1 MQGLHLIET
10 AFRNL
15 DGGKLDPAAPDAP
28 ESRAFLEALLETDA
42 LKDSGLTL
50 EDLEAWLAS
59 QGGKGLPLG
68 GHDLPTQG
76 QGGESAAL
84 ARGAKTDGVEPAV
97 EFKGGLE
104 DRAGVQQAEQ
114 DEALLQ
120 DLLAMGGMNP
130 LAGQGSDALKQ
141 QEDLVQTGGRSRH
154 LQFQQLGNDAAQARA
169 DAETPI
175 SAQRGRGAQAQF
187 QQTLQSA
194 MPQSGGVPTYTVS
207 QPMDQSGWG
216 QALGERLT
224 MMAKQDVQ
232 HARIQMNPRELG
244 PLDVRIQMGE
254 DKTSIVFQAQN
265 AVTREAL
272 EAELPRLRMMLS
284 DNGIEDAEVNVDQQ
298 ETMTQND
305 EGERPEGYARGD
317 TEDGEGGDDTA
328 GAADADMRPR
338 GLVDHYA

>member
-28 ESRAFLEALLETDA
+28 ENRAFLEALLETDA

-68 GHDLPTQG
+68 GHDLPMEG
-76 QGGESAAL
+76 QGGEAAAL
-84 ARGAKTDGVEPAV
+84 ARSAKGGNVEPAV

-104 DRAGVQQAEQ
+104 GGQAPPEY

-141 QEDLVQTGGRSRH
+141 QEDLLQTGARSRH
-154 LQFQQLGNDAAQARA
+154 LQFQQLGSDAAQARS
-169 DAETPI
+169 DAETPA
-175 SAQRGRGAQAQF
+175 SADRSRGAQAQF

-194 MPQSGGVPTYTVS
+194 MPQSGSVPTYTVS

-216 QALGERLT
+216 QALGERLM

-317 TEDGEGGDDTA
+317 TEDGQGEGDDA
-328 GAADADMRPR
+328 GGTGSDGGMTPR

>member
-28 ESRAFLEALLETDA
+28 ENRAFLEALLETDA

-68 GHDLPTQG
+68 GHDLPVEG
-76 QGGESAAL
+76 QGGEAAAL
-84 ARGAKTDGVEPAV
+84 ARNAKGEKVEPAV

-104 DRAGVQQAEQ
+104 GGGPPQPEH

-141 QEDLVQTGGRSRH
+141 QDDLVQTGARSRH
-154 LQFQQLGNDAAQARA
+154 LQFQQLGSEAAQTRSET
-169 DAETPI
+169 ETPA
-175 SAQRGRGAQAQF
+175 SADRSRGAQAQF

-216 QALGERLT
+216 QALGERLM

-305 EGERPEGYARGD
+305 EGDRPEGYARGD
-317 TEDGEGGDDTA
+317 TEDGEGGDDAA